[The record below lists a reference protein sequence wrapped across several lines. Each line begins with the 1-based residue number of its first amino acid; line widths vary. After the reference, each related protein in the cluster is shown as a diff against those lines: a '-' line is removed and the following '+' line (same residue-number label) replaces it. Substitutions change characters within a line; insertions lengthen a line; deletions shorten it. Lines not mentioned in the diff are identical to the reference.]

1 MTTRALAS
9 SAVAVVLLVSRAAS
23 AQAQYVVPDSPGWLS
38 DRRYSEGIG
47 IRTGDWEIHP
57 QIGGEFGYD
66 SNYLLRS
73 TTQNV
78 SNGPPNSPVIPSL
91 EFRVTP
97 ALYLSSMASA
107 QRAENETLT
116 LPDFIFHAGANATY
130 RAFIGVSSDPVASQS
145 QNDIGSDQ
153 NVTAA
158 ADMRLDILPAR
169 PVFGAVFASYARSV
183 LPNTQDANP
192 DVSFNQDN
200 VAVGGEIGI
209 RPGSGT
215 LDWHLG
221 YTFSDTIFET
231 DDGKPYDNWTMTAYT
246 RGRWKF
252 RPRTALVYDANL
264 AWTNYLNPQD
274 ADPVNLQN
282 STPVRARIGLD
293 GLITD
298 RFAALAM
305 IGWGASFYENPF
317 PNEEQFDSVIAQ
329 AELRWFLAASPGI
342 HDATALGLALS
353 SISIGYTRDFQNSY
367 LSSYYIQ
374 DRGYLRF
381 YYLFGGRALVS
392 LEGGIGAIEYPTLF
406 WTDGTQRHSAFT
418 DGRADVTLLGEY
430 RFTDTLAINATL
442 RYTAELSNTIIDVT
456 ENGAQGANGMPPTL
470 AQTINNQYAMQWQ
483 RFEAFVGFRWFM

>member
-1 MTTRALAS
+1 M
-9 SAVAVVLLVSRAAS
+9 LLVSRAAL
-23 AQAQYVVPDSPGWLS
+23 AQSQYVVPDSPAYLS
-38 DRRYSEGIG
+38 DRRYDEGIG
-47 IRTGDWEIHP
+47 IRTGDWELHP

-73 TTQNV
+73 TTQGV
-78 SNGPPNSPVIPSL
+78 SNGPPAAPVIPSL

-97 ALYLSSMASA
+97 ALSLTSLSSP
-107 QRAENETLT
+107 QRRETEEV
-116 LPDFIFHAGANATY
+116 LPDLIFRANLNATY
-130 RAFIGVSSDPVASQS
+130 REFIGISSDPVASQS
-145 QNDIGSDQ
+145 QNDIASQ
-153 NVTAA
+153 RNVTGA
-158 ADMRLDILPAR
+158 ADARLDILPSH
-169 PVFGAVFASYARSV
+169 PVFGAVFASYSRMV

-192 DVSFNQDN
+192 DVSFDQDN
-200 VAVGGEIGI
+200 VTVGGEVGI

-215 LDWHLG
+215 LDWRVG

-231 DDGKPYDNWTMTAYT
+231 DDGKPYDNWLMTAYT

-252 RPRTALVYDANL
+252 RPRTALVYDATL
-264 AWTNYLNPQD
+264 GWANYLNQQESNS
-274 ADPVNLQN
+274 VNLEN

-317 PNEEQFDSVIAQ
+317 PNEQQFDSVIAQ

-367 LSSYYIQ
+367 LSSYYVQ

-381 YYLFGGRALVS
+381 YYLFGGRAVVS
-392 LEGGIGAIEYPTLF
+392 LEGGIGAVEYPTLI
-406 WTDGTQRHSAFT
+406 WNNGDTRSAAFT

-430 RFTDTLAINATL
+430 RFSDTLAVNTTL
-442 RYTAELSNTIIDVT
+442 RYTAELSSTIIPV
-456 ENGAQGANGMPPTL
+456 
-470 AQTINNQYAMQWQ
+470 AQTPTAGVNNFYAMQWQ